1 MAITP
6 ERREELRKTAKENVA
21 HLTRG
26 RRGRTSPQGPANQEK
41 FELAVPGY
49 GRMHISADS
58 LEEAKQKFKAIRKGD
73 YSIEDIWDVDPGD
86 RLRDPE
92 YAEEHQQK
100 SKAWADWEAR
110 ISRARY
116 ERSTKTGPRSISPIP
131 AVPTPAPE
139 VVAIG
144 STAMVGSRTTCH
156 EQLRSRR
163 C

>member
-49 GRMHISADS
+49 GRMHICADS

-92 YAEEHQQK
+92 YAEEHQRK
-100 SKAWADWEAR
+100 AKAWADWEAR

-116 ERSTKTGPRSISPIP
+116 ERSTNTGPRVNFTDSSSTYTGPRGGRYRINSNGRKSYD
-131 AVPTPAPE
+131 VP
-139 VVAIG
+139 
-144 STAMVGSRTTCH
+144 
-156 EQLRSRR
+156 
-163 C
+163 